1 MRLREIEWTAQARRA
16 YRLLSDR
23 LNREIISALQDIL
36 ADGLA
41 PTAEELERE
50 LQNRYRFKVDGYRV
64 IMMVRD
70 DKLIIIDIRRRNR
83 LTYLNIPIL

>member
-1 MRLREIEWTAQARRA
+1 MRLREIEWTVQARRA

-23 LNREIISALQDIL
+23 IKHEIIRTLKDIL
-36 ADGLA
+36 ADGLV

-50 LQNRYRFKVDGYRV
+50 LQDRYRFKVDGDRV

-70 DKLIIIDIRRRNR
+70 DTLIVIDIRRRNR